1 MTDPDPAVAARI
13 LIVEDDPVQA
23 TLISEL
29 LAARGYAT
37 TWKRTLSEGAGAIR
51 AEAPDLL
58 LLDRILPDGD
68 GITLCREL
76 KADPALLAI
85 PVILLTARDQV
96 ADRVE
101 GLLVGA
107 DDYISKPFHAEELLA
122 RVHGCLR
129 TLSLQR
135 ELQVKAEELEEK
147 NQALVAAQARL
158 VRSERLAAI
167 GEIGLAIRH
176 EINNPLGTILGFTE
190 LLLSQAEDLSQD
202 VQRKLEAIRRAS
214 LRIRDVVRRLE
225 GLRKDRTVEYVPGM
239 PMTDL
244 RVDGSVEAGEGT
256 P

>member
-1 MTDPDPAVAARI
+1 MTEPDPAVSARI
-13 LIVEDDPVQA
+13 LIVEDDLVQA
-23 TLISEL
+23 TRIRDL
-29 LAARGYAT
+29 LETRGYSS
-37 TWKRTLSEGAGAIR
+37 TWKQTLSEASGAIR
-51 AEAPDLL
+51 AEPPDLL
-58 LLDRILPDGD
+58 LLDRMLPDGD
-68 GITLCREL
+68 GITLCREM

-85 PVILLTARDQV
+85 PVILLTVRNQV

-101 GLLVGA
+101 GLLMGA

-135 ELQVKAEELEEK
+135 ELRVKAEELEEK
-147 NQALVAAQARL
+147 NQALLAAQARL

-176 EINNPLGTILGFTE
+176 EINNPLGTILGFTD
-190 LLLSQAEDLSQD
+190 LLLSQAGNLSQD
-202 VQRKLEAIRRAS
+202 VQRKLEAVRRAS

-225 GLRKDRTVEYVPGM
+225 GLQVDRTVEYVPGV

-244 RVDGSVEAGEGT
+244 YPDGSTETGEKA